1 MKAAVFYGK
10 GDIRVDEHYPMPE
23 VGPESV
29 LIQVKACGVC
39 GTDVHI
45 YGGAQGATECNPP
58 VILGH
63 EFSGVVT
70 QVGSAV
76 TRVKVGDHVD
86 CEPQHFLRRL

>member
-39 GTDVHI
+39 GTVCEAGI
-45 YGGAQGATECNPP
+45 KMTS
-58 VILGH
+58 ILG
-63 EFSGVVT
+63 
-70 QVGSAV
+70 
-76 TRVKVGDHVD
+76 KVFIL
-86 CEPQHFLRRL
+86 PQ